1 MIGPLCD
8 TDHTGNH
15 FSRNIVALVQATAT
29 AADRKA
35 LQGDL
40 YALAAYL
47 MRRGNVGTFNAIAE
61 MDLSFTQ
68 IKALCALDADG
79 RELSVGA
86 LAESLGTS
94 LPAMSRAVDGLFER
108 GLVGRDEDPADRRMK
123 RVRLTAAGAK
133 VPAVL
138 SEGRLT
144 ALAELIDSLGEDE
157 ARPLADALALIV
169 ERRPEVAAL
178 RPPAKG
184 ARR

>member
-1 MIGPLCD
+1 M
-8 TDHTGNH
+8 
-15 FSRNIVALVQATAT
+15 QATGT
-29 AADRKA
+29 STDLQA
-35 LQGDL
+35 LQADL
-40 YALAAYL
+40 YALASYL
-47 MRRGNVGTFNAIAE
+47 MRRGNVITFNAIAE

-68 IKALCALDADG
+68 IKALCALDAEG
-79 RELSVGA
+79 REMSVGA

-108 GLVGRDEDPADRRMK
+108 HLVGREEDPADRRMK

-157 ARPLADALALIV
+157 AQPLADALALIV
-169 ERRPEVAAL
+169 ARHPEVAAL
-178 RPPAKG
+178 RPPDQG
-184 ARR
+184 ART